1 METTFNCST
10 CNHKENLRY
19 NYPCRSCVYN
29 EFAPDATLH
38 YWEPRKDTIK
48 MKDFTQ
54 KEAENYDK
62 HYANTAHQPIEVMQ
76 ANMTRDEFVGF
87 LKGNIIKYV
96 CRLGKKDEPAKEAA
110 KIRRYAEWLEQAV
123 SGQTV
128 DPRK

>member
-10 CNHKENLRY
+10 CNHKEKSRS